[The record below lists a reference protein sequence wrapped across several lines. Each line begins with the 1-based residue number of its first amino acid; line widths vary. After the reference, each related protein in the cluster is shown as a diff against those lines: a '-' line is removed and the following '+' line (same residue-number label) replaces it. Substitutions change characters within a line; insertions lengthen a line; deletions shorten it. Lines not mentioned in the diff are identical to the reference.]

1 MTFAIDANG
10 IVNVSA
16 KDLGTGKQQE
26 ITIQGSSNMT
36 REEIDRAV
44 REAQQYAQE
53 DNRSREEAMAKDTLE
68 RALYQAETGKKQCSK
83 EQKKEL
89 DEAIKRGKK
98 ALKSKD
104 PKQMVNCA
112 NEITRLLE
120 TQS

>member
-68 RALYQAETGKKQCSK
+68 RALYQAETGKNNAARSRRRNWMRRSN
-83 EQKKEL
+83 
-89 DEAIKRGKK
+89 EARKH
-98 ALKSKD
+98 
-104 PKQMVNCA
+104 
-112 NEITRLLE
+112 
-120 TQS
+120 